1 MWTYLFHLEGFL
13 GFYGC
18 FEATNTPKSNLIK
31 CRIRSLDR
39 PLLEKLYSSVSLT
52 VTKYSSLYFHS
63 LSVLFFLL
71 FVSHAHTHRSQTQT
85 SIGHSSM
92 WTWSWG
98 LQPCNL
104 YPAWY
109 GSLLLCVM
117 LALYSRALLVCDAK
131 THVQIQADGIVMGF
145 YKLEDTQ
152 RLTNRFTKNDIH
164 TFRAAPK
171 DYFHL

>member
-1 MWTYLFHLEGFL
+1 MAGYKTRLHFLPLMWTYLFHLEGFL
-13 GFYGC
+13 AFYGC
-18 FEATNTPKSNLIK
+18 FKATNTPKSNLIK

-63 LSVLFFLL
+63 LSVLFFFL
-71 FVSHAHTHRSQTQT
+71 FVSRSRTHRSQTQT

-109 GSLLLCVM
+109 RSLLLCVM
-117 LALYSRALLVCDAK
+117 LAVYSRASLDVWHQKSCPDTSWWNSDGVLQVGGHTE
-131 THVQIQADGIVMGF
+131 THW
-145 YKLEDTQ
+145 
-152 RLTNRFTKNDIH
+152 
-164 TFRAAPK
+164 
-171 DYFHL
+171 